1 LHEAFRVIDEDE
13 DTTILRK
20 CFLNYILDDSREIG
34 LIMNRNL
41 DVMVLKYGNRHTI
54 ENFKGRTPYVENS
67 NSDEGSDD
75 GGQIV

>member
-1 LHEAFRVIDEDE
+1 
-13 DTTILRK
+13 
-20 CFLNYILDDSREIG
+20 
-34 LIMNRNL
+34 MNRNL

-54 ENFKGRTPYVENS
+54 ENFKGRTPYIENS